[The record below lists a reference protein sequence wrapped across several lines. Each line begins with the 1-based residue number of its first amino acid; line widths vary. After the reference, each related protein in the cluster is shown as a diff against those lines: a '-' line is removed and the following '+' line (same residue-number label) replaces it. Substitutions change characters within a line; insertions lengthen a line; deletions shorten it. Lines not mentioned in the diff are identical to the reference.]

1 MEMKLQI
8 CDRCQ
13 KNVYE
18 LYAEGRKKLCKECA
32 IELSTK
38 DYFKLGAAELIRI
51 SQEILKLEKEYRDTE
66 IKIDDF
72 IDDFCHYNY
81 VDSVCKI

>member
-1 MEMKLQI
+1 MKLQI

-32 IELSTK
+32 KELSETSIFIS
-38 DYFKLGAAELIRI
+38 YLEHLKLI
-51 SQEILKLEKEYRDTE
+51 SQQMTQLETDYRDVE
-66 IKIDDF
+66 LKMNDYID
-72 IDDFCHYNY
+72 IFC
-81 VDSVCKI
+81 KL